1 MIRWACS
8 AGAIALFA
16 CGGGEGPVETGIELV
31 LGSASQD
38 RTQFVEVEDGADL
51 PLVPGSQGG
60 FHVWTGVR
68 VRGAAGI
75 LHFEREARRISDE
88 LIILRASTYVMEVPE
103 MEAPDAIAEGWWE
116 HPHGEA
122 NALPSFMC
130 PTPRGIAVRDE
141 PLILR
146 AQVLSE
152 EDELLAE
159 DELVFTPRCPDD
171 EQAEFCADICSG

>member
-16 CGGGEGPVETGIELV
+16 CGGGCGPGDPGVELV
-31 LGSASQD
+31 LGSASED
-38 RTQFVEVEDGADL
+38 RTRFVEVEDGADV

-75 LHFEREARRISDE
+75 LHLDRVARRISDDA
-88 LIILRASTYVMEVPE
+88 IILRASTYVMELPD
-103 MEAPDAIAEGWWE
+103 EAADDWWE

-122 NALPSFMC
+122 SALPSFMC
-130 PTPRGIAVRDE
+130 PAPLGIDVRDE

-146 AQVLSE
+146 AQILSQD
-152 EDELLAE
+152 DELLAE
-159 DELVFTPRCPDD
+159 DELVFTPRCPDGD
-171 EQAEFCADICSG
+171 QAEFCADICSG